1 MILKIIVLNP
11 PYVDDFCRSARW
23 AAKSRG
29 RVQRHPDWLL
39 ILTAVLEKAG
49 HQVKFVDGAALN
61 MKKTDVEDI
70 ARQFRPELAVLHTT
84 TPSIYNDIDY
94 AKTIKGLT
102 GAMTALVGP
111 HVSALPADTLMIDK
125 GAVDAVARGEYDY
138 TIRDIASGTPL
149 SDVAGI
155 DWLDGETVRHNPDR
169 EPLDVKELPFPAWHH
184 IKPEWYYDAGK
195 KFPFLTLISGRG
207 CFGKCTFCRDTQL
220 MYGRKLRY
228 RDPVQV
234 VDEME
239 YDVKLFPQLNEI
251 MFETDTF
258 AASRQH
264 AHGVCDEILR
274 RGLKISWSCNSRVDI
289 DLALLPLLKK
299 AGCRMLMVGFEFG
312 TQTGLDSVK
321 KGVTVEQSRKFAE
334 EAARLGFVI
343 HGCFMVGAPG
353 ETEDTARETL
363 RFARSLPLDTI
374 QVSGI
379 CTYPG
384 TELYAWAKEHGYV
397 VADDWREWVSKD
409 YEQVTLL
416 SYPQLTK
423 ERIDQ
428 LIDEGL
434 KGFYL
439 RPRQMARMLLNIRS
453 MADLKRKLY
462 GLKAFLNYFGKNEI
476 K

>member
-1 MILKIIVLNP
+1 MKVLVLNP

-49 HQVKFVDGAALN
+49 HDVKFVDGAALN
-61 MKKTDVEDI
+61 MKKGEVEDM

-94 AKTIKGLT
+94 AKTIKNLT
-102 GAMTALVGP
+102 GAMTALAGP
-111 HVSALPADTLMIDK
+111 HVSALPADTLLIDR

-138 TIRDIASGTPL
+138 TIRDIASGTSL

-155 DWLDGETVRHNPDR
+155 DWMDGETVRHNPDR
-169 EPLDVKELPFPAWHH
+169 PLLDVTELPFPAWHH
-184 IKPEWYYDAGK
+184 IRPEWYYDAGK

-207 CFGKCTFCRDTQL
+207 CFGRCMFCRDTQL

-228 RDPVQV
+228 REPAQV

-239 YDVKLFPQLNEI
+239 YDMKLFPQL
-251 MFETDTF
+251 
-258 AASRQH
+258 
-264 AHGVCDEILR
+264 
-274 RGLKISWSCNSRVDI
+274 
-289 DLALLPLLKK
+289 P
-299 AGCRMLMVGFEFG
+299 
-312 TQTGLDSVK
+312 
-321 KGVTVEQSRKFAE
+321 
-334 EAARLGFVI
+334 
-343 HGCFMVGAPG
+343 
-353 ETEDTARETL
+353 
-363 RFARSLPLDTI
+363 
-374 QVSGI
+374 
-379 CTYPG
+379 
-384 TELYAWAKEHGYV
+384 
-397 VADDWREWVSKD
+397 
-409 YEQVTLL
+409 
-416 SYPQLTK
+416 K
-423 ERIDQ
+423 ERIDR

-462 GLKAFLNYFGKNEI
+462 GFKAFLNYFGK
-476 K
+476 KKGTK